1 MAPELTSIL
10 EDSARRRSLERG
22 CVELIEAEVGGKRG
36 VSGLA
41 IKAAFKVVKR
51 FRPDIIERVICDLL
65 PEFISAM
72 DDAYQAAQESS
83 TPIDRYINANEVR
96 VANDLLRVTD
106 RRAETS
112 KNDVLVSAYRK
123 LRPMGEAQVK
133 AALPRL
139 GVLLKSQGL

>member
-1 MAPELTSIL
+1 MASELMSVL
-10 EDSARRRSLERG
+10 EDSTRRRSLERG
-22 CVELIEAEVGGKRG
+22 CVALVEAEVGGKRG

-65 PEFISAM
+65 PEFIAAM
-72 DDAYQAAQESS
+72 DDAYREAQESS
-83 TPIDRYINANEVR
+83 TPIERFISANEAR

-112 KNDVLVSAYRK
+112 KNEVLVSAYRK

-139 GVLLKSQGL
+139 GALLKDQGL

>member
-10 EDSARRRSLERG
+10 EDSTRRRSLERG
-22 CVELIEAEVGGKRG
+22 CVALIEAEVGGKRG

-65 PEFISAM
+65 PEFISAT
-72 DDAYQAAQESS
+72 DDAYQDAQKSS
-83 TPIDRYINANEVR
+83 TPIDRFISANEAR

-112 KNDVLVSAYRK
+112 KNDVLVGAYRK

-139 GVLLKSQGL
+139 GVLLKTEGL

>member
-1 MAPELTSIL
+1 M
-10 EDSARRRSLERG
+10 
-22 CVELIEAEVGGKRG
+22 
-36 VSGLA
+36 
-41 IKAAFKVVKR
+41 
-51 FRPDIIERVICDLL
+51 RPQENRKTGQEK
-65 PEFISAM
+65 PK
-72 DDAYQAAQESS
+72 AAQESS